1 MITCAFENGNKAQ
14 RGLRHVTVG
23 AIVVNDDNNQVLL
36 VKRAEKMHNGGKFTI
51 PGGFLDRDEDTKQGT
66 LRELKEEAGYE
77 GEIISLF
84 RINTSPTRPK
94 EDRQNVDFIYIV
106 KLLGG
111 ESATNSEVTNI
122 QWVGKDEL
130 PQDTEFAFDHR
141 DSIIKYFEYLEQK
154 FPLPIIS

>member
-1 MITCAFENGNKAQ
+1 MITCTFENGNKAT

-23 AIVVNDDNNQVLL
+23 AIVINDKNQVLL
-36 VKRAEKMHNGGKFTI
+36 VKRAENMHNGGKFTI

-66 LRELKEEAGYE
+66 LRELKEETGYE

-84 RINTSPTRPK
+84 RINTCPTRPK

-111 ESATNSEVTNI
+111 ESTENSEVTNI
-122 QWVGKDEL
+122 VWVGKDDL
-130 PQDTEFAFDHR
+130 PEDAEFAFDHR
-141 DSIIKYFEYLEQK
+141 DSIMKYFDYLEQE
-154 FPLPIIS
+154 FPLPIIG